1 MHGIGTAL
9 GTLFNQLS
17 QEPYEEN
24 GIIISFTQMRRLRQR
39 EQLAQHYTASKSLC
53 LCWNFQLHGKEPLSL
68 AVVKLLDHTLVSSAL
83 EVSASPMVLGYS
95 SLSLS
100 HGCYYVVGTKRR
112 VGM

>member
-39 EQLAQHYTASKSLC
+39 EQLAQHYTASKSLWSLLLTAA
-53 LCWNFQLHGKEPLSL
+53 LCSKKVRIKGI
-68 AVVKLLDHTLVSSAL
+68 LVDGYVHRRGVGRSA
-83 EVSASPMVLGYS
+83 
-95 SLSLS
+95 
-100 HGCYYVVGTKRR
+100 
-112 VGM
+112 